1 MELVV
6 FALVVA
12 AAILIFRVF
21 KLDRFWEDDE
31 DVDPVKCYK
40 CGADRQRK
48 TRSEINETELIKE
61 PRDRILFKPCP
72 ECGYSG
78 RKLVGTTHHL
88 SSPDSGVWGGGDWG
102 GGDGGGGE

>member
-1 MELVV
+1 MELLV
-6 FALVVA
+6 FTLVVA

-21 KLDRFWEDDE
+21 KLDRFWADDE

-78 RKLVGTTHHL
+78 RKLVGSTHL

>member
-1 MELVV
+1 MELLV

-21 KLDRFWEDDE
+21 KLDRFWADDGH
-31 DVDPVKCYK
+31 VDPVKCYK

-78 RKLVGTTHHL
+78 RKLVGTTHL
-88 SSPDSGVWGGGDWG
+88 SSVDGGVWDGGDWE
-102 GGDGGGGE
+102 GDGGGE

>member
-6 FALVVA
+6 FALVV

-31 DVDPVKCYK
+31 DVDPVKWYK

-48 TRSEINETELIKE
+48 TRSEINKTGTNNNGNS
-61 PRDRILFKPCP
+61 RGANKPSNKSANNP
-72 ECGYSG
+72 NA
-78 RKLVGTTHHL
+78 
-88 SSPDSGVWGGGDWG
+88 
-102 GGDGGGGE
+102 

>member
-1 MELVV
+1 MELLV

-21 KLDRFWEDDE
+21 KLDRFWVDDE

-48 TRSEINETELIKE
+48 TRSEINETKLI
-61 PRDRILFKPCP
+61 
-72 ECGYSG
+72 
-78 RKLVGTTHHL
+78 
-88 SSPDSGVWGGGDWG
+88 
-102 GGDGGGGE
+102 

>member
-1 MELVV
+1 MELLV

-48 TRSEINETELIKE
+48 TRSEINKTELIKE

-78 RKLVGTTHHL
+78 RKLVGSTHL
-88 SSPDSGVWGGGDWG
+88 SSVDSGVWDDGSDWG
-102 GGDGGGGE
+102 GGNGGGE